1 MTALLSFAHDFE
13 VKNVDGKTI
22 YYNITS
28 SSDLTVAVT
37 YQGTF
42 YSEYSNEY
50 TGSVTIPEKVTYN
63 GKTYSVTSIGGS
75 AFDRCSSLTSVNIPN
90 SVTSIGDWAFNGCSG
105 LTSVEIPNSVTSIGS
120 SAFYSC
126 SGLTSVTIP
135 NSVTSIGEGAF
146 WNCSGLTSIEIPNS
160 VTSIGDGVFSDC
172 SGLTSI
178 VVEKGNTK
186 YDSRNNCNAIIET
199 ASPLLKRLPIL

>member
-1 MTALLSFAHDFE
+1 MKRLFSLSVCLMMALLSFAHDFE
-13 VKNVDGKTI
+13 VKNADGKTI

-42 YSEYSNEY
+42 YSEYIDEY

-75 AFDRCSSLTSVNIPN
+75 AFSRCSGLTSITIPN
-90 SVTSIGDWAFNGCSG
+90 SVTSIGDWAFS
-105 LTSVEIPNSVTSIGS
+105 
-120 SAFYSC
+120 Y
-126 SGLTSVTIP
+126 
-135 NSVTSIGEGAF
+135 
-146 WNCSGLTSIEIPNS
+146 CSGLTSIEIPNS
-160 VTSIGDGVFSDC
+160 VTSIGNSAFYKC

-178 VVEKGNTK
+178 EIPNSVTT
-186 YDSRNNCNAIIET
+186 IEYY
-199 ASPLLKRLPIL
+199 AFGGLLQLVNMPY